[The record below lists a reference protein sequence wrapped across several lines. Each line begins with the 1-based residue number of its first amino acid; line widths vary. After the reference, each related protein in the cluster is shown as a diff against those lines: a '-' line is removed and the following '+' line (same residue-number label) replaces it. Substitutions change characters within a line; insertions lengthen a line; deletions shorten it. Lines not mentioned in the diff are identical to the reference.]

1 MFLHPG
7 AKLAKK
13 VDISN
18 ALFDTIASTHGEQ
31 TAATIVPAAR
41 IFQRLRSA
49 IHEPPTTELT
59 HTGLQKYYRAVTY
72 ILDDLKFDFQLSV
85 PLLWVN
91 AFDASSDASV
101 PHLSFD
107 RVSVLFNLAVNESA
121 LALASYRHRSTKSDA
136 LPTVAKHF
144 QLAAGYFATVRS
156 HPPPGG
162 MLNTTPDLF
171 PPAVIAL
178 EYVMLANAQQA
189 FYLHCRSTNVS
200 NALLSR
206 LAAGVSD
213 FYSIAAESASEP
225 DLRSTPF
232 YSLVALPCTALH
244 KYFHAISLQDAASA
258 ASDRSSVPDMLA
270 ILPIAVKAAEA
281 VIPLAREAASSSTS
295 LAAISDLCEQ
305 ISRTSSELL
314 SSLTD
319 QLQEVEDD
327 NRRIYFSSPS
337 DNPKLPRPHRSVKT
351 ADVSVILDK
360 LQIDQG
366 LLLFSSLPPPPTEE
380 STGVA
385 SRYED
390 MAASLVAS
398 EVAAVHSAASA
409 ASHAASTASS
419 TISASR
425 TRAAAARRSRAGSQP
440 TALTTE
446 ENEAV
451 QALRDVVSR
460 GGGRAVRD
468 LQAQVVSAAG
478 IARTDIDCIL
488 KLLDEEALQDRSLQA
503 VFPGHRPN
511 SPSRTTGYYE
521 RIGKLKRNLEQ
532 AANADA
538 VIAADVDKHHDGMEA
553 ILRVNIQAI
562 IDKRLRGEGRIEN
575 QSHPVTDSEVE
586 RVSARVAALKS
597 VLHDVLQRRDE
608 VVQELEKKKQLDN
621 TMTATARI
629 KEGDNEIEQFL
640 DLLDKTYGEVKRNAR
655 NLCRELNEIR
665 AELTSLTESLSEGDL
680 NNGDDHDSDGNDG
693 MMEIYRHQPAA
704 LKFHETMRNLA
715 QGMQFYSKE
724 QENIVMLKHDVE
736 GFVKARD
743 TEYKDIMVKQNNHS
757 HQHPN
762 YSQARPPGNGGSG
775 LYPGG
780 PSSGYSPAFGGWG
793 NASGNAGGGGGPKWG
808 RY

>member
-18 ALFDTIASTHGEQ
+18 ALYDAVTSTHGEQ
-31 TAATIVPAAR
+31 IATTIVPAAR
-41 IFQRLRSA
+41 VFQRLRSA
-49 IHEPPTTELT
+49 VHEPPITDLT
-59 HTGLQKYYRAVTY
+59 HTELQKYYRAVTY
-72 ILDDLKFDFQLSV
+72 ILDDLKIDFQLPV

-91 AFDASSDASV
+91 GFDASADASV
-101 PHLSFD
+101 SHLSFD

-121 LALASYRHRSTKSDA
+121 LALSAYRQRRTKSDA
-136 LPTVAKHF
+136 LPAVAKHF
-144 QLAAGYFATVRS
+144 QLAAGYFASVRA

-162 MLNTTPDLF
+162 IRNVTSDLL
-171 PPAVIAL
+171 PPAINAL
-178 EYVMLANAQQA
+178 ELVMLANAQQA
-189 FYLHCRSTNVS
+189 FYLHCRATNVS

-206 LAAGVSD
+206 LAAGVSE
-213 FYSIAAESASEP
+213 FYSIAAESATDP

-232 YSLVALPCTALH
+232 YPLVALPCSALQKH
-244 KYFHAISLQDAASA
+244 FYAVSLQDAATA

-270 ILPIAVKAAEA
+270 ILPMAVKAAEA
-281 VIPLAREAASSSTS
+281 VGPLAREAASASTA
-295 LAAISDLCEQ
+295 LTAISDLCEQ
-305 ISRTSSELL
+305 VNRASSELL
-314 SSLTD
+314 SSLMN

-337 DNPKLPRPHRSVKT
+337 DNPKLPQPHKSVKT
-351 ADVSVILDK
+351 ADISDILAK
-360 LQIDQG
+360 LQVDQG
-366 LLLFSSLPPPPTEE
+366 LLSFSSLPPPPTEE

-419 TISASR
+419 VISASR
-425 TRAAAARRSRAGSQP
+425 TRAAAARRARAGSQP

-446 ENEAV
+446 ESAAV
-451 QALRDVVSR
+451 ESLRDVVSR

-478 IARTDIDCIL
+478 IAHSEIDTIT
-488 KLLDEEALQDRSLQA
+488 KMLDEEALQDRSLQA

-521 RIGKLKRNLEQ
+521 RIAKLKRNLEQ

-553 ILRVNIQAI
+553 ILRVDIQGI
-562 IDKRLRGEGRIEN
+562 VDRRLRGERTDKQPRI
-575 QSHPVTDSEVE
+575 VADSEVE
-586 RVSARVAALKS
+586 RVSARAAALKS
-597 VLHDVLQRRDE
+597 GLQDILQKRDDVVHD
-608 VVQELEKKKQLDN
+608 LEKKKQLDN
-621 TMTATARI
+621 VMTATARI

-655 NLCRELNEIR
+655 SLCKELNEIR
-665 AELTSLTESLSEGDL
+665 SELTLLTENLSAGDI
-680 NNGDDHDSDGNDG
+680 NNSDDHNGGKTDD
-693 MMEIYRHQPAA
+693 MMDIYKHQPAA
-704 LKFHETMRNLA
+704 LKFQETMQHLA
-715 QGMQFYSKE
+715 QGMLFYSKE
-724 QENIVMLKHDVE
+724 QENITMLKHDVE

-743 TEYKDIMVKQNNHS
+743 TEYRDIMARQNRQQQSQNH
-757 HQHPN
+757 P
-762 YSQARPPGNGGSG
+762 YAYRPPGSG
-775 LYPGG
+775 DPRMYPGG
-780 PSSGYSPAFGGWG
+780 PSNSYSPAYGGWG
-793 NASGNAGGGGGPKWG
+793 NASGNTGGHGGPK
-808 RY
+808 